1 MNISKFTQKSVQA
14 VQDLEK
20 VAYEYGNQEV
30 EQEHLLYALLTQEDS
45 LILKLIEKM
54 DINKEYFINVVK
66 KALDAKVKVS
76 GGDLRFGQ
84 YLNKSLVN
92 AENEAKAMGDEYV
105 SVEHLFLSLLTQ
117 PSPGMKKIA
126 VIILN
131 WNGADLLR
139 RFLPSVCAHTNANI
153 ADVIVVD
160 NGSDDNSVEVLKQE
174 FPQVKTL
181 LFPQNY
187 GFAAGYNKALEMLDY
202 KYAVLLNSDV
212 ETTPHW
218 LEPLLEFAEGNLDVA
233 ACQPKIKSLRKREE
247 FEYAGAA
254 GGFIDRYGYPFCRG
268 RIFNTL
274 ETDRGQY
281 DDICDIF
288 WASGAALFVRSEI
301 YKKVGGLDPSFFAH
315 MEEIDLC
322 WRIHLAGY
330 HIAVV
335 PQSTVYH
342 LGGASLDAA
351 NPRKTYL
358 NFRNNLL
365 MLHKNLPCKE
375 GKKTLFVRRLYD
387 TLAFVRFALLGQFS
401 HARAILRAHNDFRQ
415 MRKRYTEFP
424 NTDLLKTFPE
434 SGRNITI
441 DYFLK
446 GKKRFR

>member
-1 MNISKFTQKSVQA
+1 
-14 VQDLEK
+14 
-20 VAYEYGNQEV
+20 
-30 EQEHLLYALLTQEDS
+30 
-45 LILKLIEKM
+45 
-54 DINKEYFINVVK
+54 
-66 KALDAKVKVS
+66 
-76 GGDLRFGQ
+76 
-84 YLNKSLVN
+84 
-92 AENEAKAMGDEYV
+92 
-105 SVEHLFLSLLTQ
+105 
-117 PSPGMKKIA
+117 MKKVA

-131 WNGADLLR
+131 WNGLALLEK
-139 RFLPSVCAHTNANI
+139 FLPSVCRYTNPELADIII
-153 ADVIVVD
+153 AD
-160 NGSDDNSVEVLKQE
+160 NGSDDNSIAWIQKNHPEVKIMA
-174 FPQVKTL
+174 
-181 LFPQNY
+181 FPQNY
-187 GFAAGYNKALEMLDY
+187 GYAEGYNRAIKALEY
-202 KYAVLLNSDV
+202 EYVVLLNSDV
-212 ETTPHW
+212 EATPAW
-218 LEPLLEFAEGNLDVA
+218 IEPLVEYCDKNTDVA
-233 ACQPKIKSLRKREE
+233 ACQPKLKAYRQTNY

-254 GGFIDRYGYPFCRG
+254 GGFLDRYGYAFCRG
-268 RIFNTL
+268 RIFDTI
-274 ETDRGQY
+274 EKDYGQY
-281 DDICDIF
+281 NSITDIF
-288 WASGAALFVRSEI
+288 WATGACLFIRRTE
-301 YKKVGGLDPSFFAH
+301 YLDAGGLDADFFAH

-330 HIAVV
+330 RISVV